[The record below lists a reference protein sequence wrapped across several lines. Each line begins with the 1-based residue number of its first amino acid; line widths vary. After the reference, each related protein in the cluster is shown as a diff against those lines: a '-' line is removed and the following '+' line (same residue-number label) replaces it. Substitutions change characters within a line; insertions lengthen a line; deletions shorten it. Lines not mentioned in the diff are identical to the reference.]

1 MGDMNAWRKCQ
12 ATRTLDDELHHN
24 LQWPRSFPAIR
35 PVLALDRIYS
45 YGVKMTSIKPHST
58 RAARKASDHL
68 PVIAQIELPG

>member
-24 LQWPRSFPAIR
+24 LQWPPSFPATR

-45 YGVKMTSIKPHST
+45 YGVKMTSIEPHAT
-58 RAARKASDHL
+58 RASRKASDHL
-68 PVIAQIELPG
+68 PVVAQIELPG